1 MAATPSP
8 WTQRIAWLGALG
20 GLLVALLLF
29 APARW
34 LAEAVSQGSGQ
45 QLQLVNARGTVWA
58 GRADLLLTGGD
69 GSRSQTALPQGL
81 AWRLAPAWRDGPALA
96 LRLLAPCCTPQ
107 PVALTLRPGLGGAEL
122 VLAGFDSAWPAALLG
137 GLGTPWN
144 TLRLEGTLALR
155 SDGFALRWAR
165 GRLLLRGGLDI
176 EAIDL
181 ASRLASIRPLGSY
194 RTTLRAADDGSTA
207 QIDLA
212 TLRGDLLLQGSG
224 QWVGGR
230 LRFAGDAQAA
240 PGSEAALTNLLNIM
254 GRRAGPRSVIT
265 IG

>member
-1 MAATPSP
+1 M
-8 WTQRIAWLGALG
+8 AWLGG
-20 GLLVALLLF
+20 VVGLLMALMAF

-34 LAEAVSQGSGQ
+34 LADAASRASGEQ
-45 QLQLVNARGTVWA
+45 VQLVNASGTVWA
-58 GRADLLLTGGD
+58 GQADLLLTGGD
-69 GSRSQTALPQGL
+69 GSRTRTALPQGL
-81 AWRLAPAWRDGPALA
+81 AWRLAPAWRNGPALA
-96 LRLLAPCCTPQ
+96 VRLLAPCCTPQ
-107 PVALTLRPGLGGAEL
+107 PVALALRPRFGGAEL
-122 VLAGFDSAWPAALLG
+122 TLDGFDSAWPAELLS

-155 SDGFALRWAR
+155 SEGLALQWAR
-165 GRLLLRGGLDI
+165 GRLLLHGGLDI
-176 EAIDL
+176 EALDI
-181 ASRLASIRPLGSY
+181 ASRLAGIRPLGSY

-212 TLRGDLLLQGSG
+212 TLRGRLLLQGSG

-254 GRRAGPRSVIT
+254 GRRAGPRSLIT